1 MGRFLYLRDG
11 MANKAPAALEL
22 ASRLRAAGHEIA
34 FASHCDISKPVEAKG
49 FSFHHLTA
57 DRTFADKAKATA
69 APALFNIIA
78 LWRWLRLRRSLRAQS
93 LRHNEVEDLIA
104 RLKPDLLLIDVECHY
119 FIIAASGTGVPIALP
134 MLWFSIF
141 RRPGLPP
148 LSSNLRPGNGWRTQ
162 FTILL
167 SWLRVRA
174 GAFRDRL
181 ATTYGRHALA
191 DLLRPIPY
199 RAKGV
204 RNLKALARAKNFDW
218 HAKTDRSQWL
228 RPLVY
233 PDLPTLCLNAYE
245 AEFPHTPSAN
255 VHYVGPM
262 TRTVKT
268 GREDDGFSD
277 PQWQRF
283 QSHHAQKNNSS
294 RPLIYCSLG
303 SFWNLDVDFLQ
314 KVIRVFRK
322 RTDWDLALGL
332 GGAGRELF
340 IDDTPAN
347 VFTFDWAPQR
357 ELLQRAD
364 CAVSHGGVSTI
375 NECLAYAVP
384 MLIYSTRKVDQ
395 NGNAARVAY
404 HRLGLCA
411 DKDTDSA
418 EDIEANIETCL
429 ASAEFKENL
438 AQMKDTLEKYKAENV
453 AVRILEGLAQRKA
466 PARAD

>member
-1 MGRFLYLRDG
+1 
-11 MANKAPAALEL
+11 MANKNAAALEL
-22 ASRLRAAGHEIA
+22 ASRLRADGHEVT
-34 FASHCDISKPVEAKG
+34 FASHRNISKAIESEG

-57 DRTFADKAKATA
+57 DKAFADKAQAEP
-69 APALFNIIA
+69 APALFNVVTF
-78 LWRWLRLRRSLRAQS
+78 WRWLRLRRSLRAQS
-93 LRHNEVEDLIA
+93 LCHEEVEDVIT
-104 RLKPDLLLIDVECHY
+104 RIEPDLLLIDVECHY
-119 FIIAASGTGVPIALP
+119 FIIAASGTGAPIALP

-141 RRPGLPP
+141 RHPGLPP
-148 LSSNLRPGNGWRTQ
+148 LNSNLQPGNSWRTQ
-162 FTILL
+162 FTISL

-174 GAFRDRL
+174 GALRDRL
-181 ATTYGRHALA
+181 ATTYGRHAIA
-191 DLLRPIPY
+191 DLLRPVPY
-199 RAKGV
+199 NAKGV
-204 RNLKALARAKNFDW
+204 RNLKALARAKSFDW
-218 HAKTDRSQWL
+218 RAKTDRSQWL
-228 RPLVY
+228 RPFVY
-233 PDLPTLCLNAYE
+233 PHLPTLCLNVHE

-255 VHYVGPM
+255 IHYVGPM
-262 TRTVKT
+262 IDTAKT
-268 GREDDGFSD
+268 GCDDRDFSD
-277 PQWQRF
+277 PQWRRL
-283 QSHHAQKNNSS
+283 QSYRAQKSNSS

-340 IDDTPAN
+340 IDDAPVN
-347 VFTFDWAPQR
+347 VFVFDWAPQR
-357 ELLQRAD
+357 ELLKRAN
-364 CAVSHGGVSTI
+364 CAISHGGVSTI

-438 AQMKDTLEKYKAENV
+438 AQMKDTLENYKTENV
-453 AVRILEGLAQRKA
+453 AVRILEDLAQRKA
-466 PARAD
+466 PARTD